1 MHLLSL
7 FPALQVRNYRIF
19 WMTQWIALIGFW
31 LQLTAQQWLVYT
43 MTDSAFLL
51 GLLAAC
57 QFAPSLFFTLF
68 TGLWIDKHNK
78 RKILL
83 GTQLF
88 YLLQASLLGLL
99 LWTGHE
105 TYGWILFFAF
115 FIGTI
120 DSFDMPAR
128 MAFMPELVG
137 KKALHSAIS
146 LNSANFN
153 ITRMAGPLL
162 AAFLLKY
169 LSYSTIFFM
178 NALSLV
184 PIIIAYSHM
193 DVNSV
198 ITTMEERH
206 PLHEIR
212 EGLMQAKNNP
222 LIYKNLIA
230 AGIVSGLI
238 LNMGTYGPLF
248 ADRVLHAGIDGF
260 GSILFAAGAGSM
272 VSGLLA
278 GASRNHLSH
287 GMIFGSAILCGL
299 LLMAVSFVSYF
310 IPALILFG
318 LLGFFVIAFIV
329 NCNTVIQMASPKEF
343 LGRIMGL
350 YTFVFLGSAPFGSLL
365 VSAIIER
372 VGTSLG
378 LLLIGALEIALLLLF
393 ARPVKGK
400 EAAIHL

>member
-1 MHLLSL
+1 MHLLSV
-7 FPALQVRNYRIF
+7 FPALQVKNYRIF
-19 WMTQWIALIGFW
+19 WTTQWIALIGFW

-43 MTDSAFLL
+43 MTDSALLL
-51 GLLAAC
+51 GLLSAC
-57 QFAPSLFFTLF
+57 QFAPSLLFTLF

-78 RKILL
+78 RKILM

-105 TYGWILFFAF
+105 TYLWILFFAF
-115 FIGTI
+115 FVGTI

-153 ITRMAGPLL
+153 ITRMVGPLL

-169 LSYSTIFFM
+169 LSYSTIFFL

-184 PIIIAYSHM
+184 PIIIAYSRM

-198 ITTMEERH
+198 IEKTEKRH
-206 PLHEIR
+206 PLLEIR
-212 EGLMQAKNNP
+212 EGLKQAKNNP
-222 LIYKNLIA
+222 VIYKNLIA
-230 AGIVSGLI
+230 AAIVSGLI
-238 LNMGTYGPLF
+238 LNLGTYGPLF
-248 ADRVLHAGIDGF
+248 ADRVLHEGIDGF

-278 GASRNHLSH
+278 GASTRHLSNT
-287 GMIFGSAILCGL
+287 MIFRASVLCGV
-299 LLMAVSFVSYF
+299 LLMAVSHVHYF
-310 IPALILFG
+310 IPALLLFA
-318 LLGFFVIAFIV
+318 LLGFFIIAFIV

-365 VSAIIER
+365 VSFIIEQ

-378 LLLIGALEIALLLLF
+378 LLLVGALAIGLLVIF
-393 ARPVKGK
+393 ARP
-400 EAAIHL
+400 ESEPQSLS